1 MGRTKGSKNKKTL
14 LKKSGSIVGKDALA
28 LNTVKRGRGRPKKVL
43 QDDDLVIKKDNTLLT
58 ALFGNSKEVKQK
70 IRALRKIK
78 KDLKP
83 GSKERID
90 IGRQIKELKKSLE
103 GMAVSDKGK
112 EAVIKEL
119 KSLDPLIEQIQMD
132 LNKFT
137 LEQLK
142 KHLENLKAKQLK
154 RDSIY

>member
-14 LKKSGSIVGKDALA
+14 LKESGSLVGKDALA
-28 LNTVKRGRGRPKKVL
+28 LSTGKRGRGRPKKVL
-43 QDDDLVIKKDNTLLT
+43 QDSELVIKKDNTLLT
-58 ALFGNSKEVKQK
+58 TLFGNSKEVKQK

-90 IGRQIKELKKSLE
+90 IGRQIKELKKSLA
-103 GMAVSDKGK
+103 GLAVSDKGK
-112 EAVIKEL
+112 EAIIKEL
-119 KSLDPLIEQIQMD
+119 KSLDPLFEQISMD

-137 LEQLK
+137 IEQLK
-142 KHLENLKAKQLK
+142 KHLENLKAKKVILH
-154 RDSIY
+154 